1 MNQGNDMLAAHWEGW
16 VHETLPALGG
26 MTPLEAVKTPDGREA
41 VESLL
46 LGMERGVG
54 QDPLTTEANRKG
66 ARRARELLG

>member
-1 MNQGNDMLAAHWEGW
+1 MK
-16 VHETLPALGG
+16 TL
-26 MTPLEAVKTPDGREA
+26 DGLEA

-66 ARRARELLG
+66 ARRARELLGL